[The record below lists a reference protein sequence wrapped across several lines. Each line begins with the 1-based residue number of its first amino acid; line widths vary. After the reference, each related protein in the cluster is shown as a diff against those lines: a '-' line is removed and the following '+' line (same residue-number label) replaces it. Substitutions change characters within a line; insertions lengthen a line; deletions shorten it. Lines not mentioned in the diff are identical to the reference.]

1 MTPKIESVRKTRAP
15 IEGADGLDRH
25 LCVSQCIADGL
36 VFNDGHAAAAVFGPG
51 EMKREFECRP
61 HEACREY
68 ADDGNRS
75 GKTAFGE
82 FLSAAEGAN
91 QISASVRTPPSR
103 KTGTK

>member
-1 MTPKIESVRKTRAP
+1 
-15 IEGADGLDRH
+15 
-25 LCVSQCIADGL
+25 
-36 VFNDGHAAAAVFGPG
+36 
-51 EMKREFECRP
+51 MKREFECRP

-68 ADDGNRS
+68 ADDGSRS

-103 KTGTK
+103 KTGTR

>member
-1 MTPKIESVRKTRAP
+1 MTPKIRERSGSAGANC
-15 IEGADGLDRH
+15 GADGLDPHR
-25 LCVSQCIADGL
+25 CVSQCIADGL

-61 HEACREY
+61 HEACRQY
-68 ADDGNRS
+68 ADDGSRS

-103 KTGTK
+103 KTGTR